1 MTVLKD
7 IDFRPAIMLGVNAFL
22 FVLVSFLNDSLA
34 HVSIYVFA
42 LSVFIVPAALFL
54 KFWQMIVCLVI
65 TGFFLE
71 LAQPITRGITP
82 AIMMLSGIGVFYIRE
97 KFRNLDPMGVFTLF
111 WVVNA
116 LLFVFACVFLY
127 PKGILNFGAYVTR
140 ILVDFVCSSL
150 VIFLFSNFLLKVY
163 RSVFYLCG
171 FNLEIPEDA

>member
-1 MTVLKD
+1 
-7 IDFRPAIMLGVNAFL
+7 MLGVNALL
-22 FVLVSFLNDSLA
+22 FVALSFLNDNLA
-34 HVSIYVFA
+34 HLSVYVFA
-42 LSVFIVPAALFL
+42 LSIFVVPAALFL
-54 KFWQMIVCLVI
+54 KFWHMAACLVI

-71 LAQPITRGITP
+71 IAQPVTRGITP
-82 AIMMLSGIGVFYIRE
+82 VILLLAGAGVFHVRE

-116 LLFVFACVFLY
+116 LLFVFVCVFLY
-127 PKGILNFGAYVTR
+127 PKGVLGFGAYVTR

-150 VIFLFSNFLLKVY
+150 VIFLFSNFLLRVY